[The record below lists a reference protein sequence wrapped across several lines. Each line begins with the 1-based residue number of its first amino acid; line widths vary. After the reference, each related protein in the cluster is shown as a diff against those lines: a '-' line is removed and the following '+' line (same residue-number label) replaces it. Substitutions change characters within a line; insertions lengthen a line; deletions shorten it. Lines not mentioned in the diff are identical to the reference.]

1 MPILK
6 YNKMNMKNIINKT
19 AFVTTTLALVAFT
32 GCETT
37 PDATSPSSSNTMPT
51 AAPSISSSDVALCAQ
66 ITQKIVSSSD
76 RDELSLNTYYTPF
89 FASLIKKGCASG
101 EGEAPY
107 LNYDFIGETQ
117 DDSPKPI
124 SIGPGKIVGNTIHVP
139 FIQAHTNSAPFTK
152 TWVFVN
158 QNGKWLASDI
168 LTSGREQ
175 GNGSMVADLKRM

>member
-1 MPILK
+1 MKKNK
-6 YNKMNMKNIINKT
+6 YINRT
-19 AFVTTTLALVAFT
+19 AALVTSVGIFALLGCEITSDSTGSNTAGTTSSVTTLI
-32 GCETT
+32 
-37 PDATSPSSSNTMPT
+37 N
-51 AAPSISSSDVALCAQ
+51 SSDVALCER
-66 ITQKIVSSSD
+66 ITRKITSSSD
-76 RDELSLNTYYTPF
+76 RDELILNAYYTPT
-89 FASLIKKGCASG
+89 FASLIKKGCEAG
-101 EGEAPY
+101 DGEAPY

-139 FIQAHTNSAPFTK
+139 FIQAHINSTPFTK

-175 GNGSMVADLKRM
+175 GNGSMVADLKHM